1 MHHRHTASPD
11 CAESVNEEVSS
22 PERTLAF
29 LLECEFSLLVVVLVL
44 SPSPVFTTLGVRQSC
59 SYSLSPPWR
68 RSLVRIA
75 GERRKWF
82 DLPFPCL

>member
-1 MHHRHTASPD
+1 MPVAGMPMHHRHTASPD

-22 PERTLAF
+22 SDRPLAF

-59 SYSLSPPWR
+59 SYSLST
-68 RSLVRIA
+68 S
-75 GERRKWF
+75 
-82 DLPFPCL
+82 